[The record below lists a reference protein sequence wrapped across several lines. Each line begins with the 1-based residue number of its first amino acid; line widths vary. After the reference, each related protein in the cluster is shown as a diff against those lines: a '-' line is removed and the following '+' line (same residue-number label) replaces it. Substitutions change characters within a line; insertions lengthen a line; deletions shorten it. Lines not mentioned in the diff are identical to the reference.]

1 VFSQARLNHSFL
13 LVPRKVWMDMA
24 GSPSGGPR
32 VAPGVGSPAVVQ
44 RVGQGRTLEKFD
56 DAIDK

>member
-24 GSPSGGPR
+24 GSPSGGRALRR
-32 VAPGVGSPAVVQ
+32 VLVHQRWCNAWA
-44 RVGQGRTLEKFD
+44 RVGPLEKFD
-56 DAIDK
+56 YAIDK